1 MTPQA
6 TKAFFSVD
14 IFQLLIYHIYYI
26 NFLSLILP
34 PDIPGTVNVAPIN
47 SKINKKK
54 NCNLELLQLYRISS
68 NDSLK
73 LLEMII
79 LQKVK
84 LLTIPGFHTN

>member
-54 NCNLELLQLYRISS
+54 IAIWSYCSYIVLAA
-68 NDSLK
+68 
-73 LLEMII
+73 MI
-79 LQKVK
+79 
-84 LLTIPGFHTN
+84 P

>member
-54 NCNLELLQLYRISS
+54 IVIWSYCSYIVLAA
-68 NDSLK
+68 
-73 LLEMII
+73 MI
-79 LQKVK
+79 
-84 LLTIPGFHTN
+84 P

>member
-34 PDIPGTVNVAPIN
+34 PDMPGTVNVASIN
-47 SKINKKK
+47 SKINKK

-68 NDSLK
+68 NDSVK

-84 LLTIPGFHTN
+84 LLTIPEFHTN